1 MTDRVE
7 RGAGA
12 GRRWNGWRIARW
24 GLAALLLLLPLV
36 AMQFTNQVDWD
47 ETDFIVMALMLG
59 GAGLGIEF
67 LVRQSGSLAYR
78 FAAALALVTAF
89 LTLWSNLAVG
99 MIRSEDNPYN
109 LAFFG
114 LLLLVLVGAIAVRF
128 RAQGMAAV
136 TALAAAAQ
144 AAASLGGIGS
154 DPRGALVSLG
164 FAGLWLLAAALFW
177 GAGRN
182 AAAAA

>member
-1 MTDRVE
+1 MANHTKTGGGRPLNPWRV
-7 RGAGA
+7 AG
-12 GRRWNGWRIARW
+12 W
-24 GLAALLLLLPLV
+24 GLAAVLLLLPAL
-36 AMQFTNQVDWD
+36 AMRVTD
-47 ETDFIVMALMLG
+47 EVVWTTADFVVMGALLG
-59 GAGLGIEF
+59 TIGLGIEF
-67 LVRQSGSLAYR
+67 LVRQSDSGAYR
-78 FAAALALVTAF
+78 FGAVVTMLTAF
-89 LTLWSNLAVG
+89 LTIWANLAVG
-99 MIRSEDNPYN
+99 MIGNEDNPYN